1 MKRWVANLALGLAAA
16 LIAAAGWLSIPLAT
30 GASSAPDEGMGLV
43 LDCERRLARV
53 ATLLDPSVRVADA
66 ATPSSERSAPLTNEA
81 ATNDAVTN
89 DVGPALDAL
98 ERRLEVLAARLAEA
112 ATSPDSAKD
121 AARSN
126 LAALAEA
133 VKSGL
138 DDFPSIPWLRS
149 LEEVDPAIVTKLQD
163 LARDP
168 AAEADARLEALLAL
182 RQLDLRDGGA
192 RRDPAVCAA
201 ALELAKDADERRREA
216 ALRAISGSS
225 YPFVTAP
232 LRAAARDDASFRVR
246 DTAVGALRALLPDAA
261 IEADLR
267 WLRDNDPH
275 PAVRDEA
282 DEALRS
288 VR

>member
-1 MKRWVANLALGLAAA
+1 MKRWVANLALGLSAA

-30 GASSAPDEGMGLV
+30 GASIAPDEGIGLV

-53 ATLLDPSVRVADA
+53 ATRLDGLTSVAGA
-66 ATPSSERSAPLTNEA
+66 MNSASERSAPPTD
-81 ATNDAVTN
+81 DAVTRQ
-89 DVGPALDAL
+89 DGPALDAL
-98 ERRLEVLAARLAEA
+98 ERRLQVLEDQLSVVAR
-112 ATSPDSAKD
+112 SSDSAKD

-126 LAALAEA
+126 LAALAA
-133 VKSGL
+133 ALKSGL
-138 DDFPSIPWLRS
+138 DDFPSIPWLES
-149 LEEVDPAIVTKLQD
+149 LDEVDPAIVTKLQD
-163 LARDP
+163 LARDS
-168 AAEADARLEALLAL
+168 AADADARLEALLAL
-182 RQLDLRDGGA
+182 RQLDLRDDGA

-201 ALELAKDADERRREA
+201 ALDLARDGDERRREA
-216 ALRAISGSS
+216 ALRSIAGSS
-225 YPFVTAP
+225 YPFLVVP
-232 LRAAARDDASFRVR
+232 LRAAARDDASYRVR

-261 IEADLR
+261 VEADLR